1 MNFVIRPAG
10 VADAAGVLSLWLDAD
25 AEPTHTDNVAS
36 ITALT
41 SRDPAALIV
50 AENEGRIVG
59 SIIAGWD
66 GWRGSVYRLAVAPG
80 YRRRGLGR
88 QLLDAAENRLATIGA
103 RRLQATV
110 VGTDQRATG
119 FWRASGWE
127 QQADRLR
134 FVKG

>member
-1 MNFVIRPAG
+1 MSFLIRPAG
-10 VADAAGVLSLWLDAD
+10 VVDAAEVLSLWADAE

-36 ITALT
+36 ITALI
-41 SRDPAALIV
+41 SHDPAALIV

-66 GWRGSVYRLAVAPG
+66 GWRGSVYRLAVAPD

-88 QLLDAAENRLATIGA
+88 HLLDAAENRLATIGA

-110 VGTDQRATG
+110 VETDQRADG